1 MLQLLCS
8 LRRTVGILVK
18 LSTNWC
24 IHIQDIQSFRTITYP
39 LKIFGIVSYTKSL
52 RGPRSGWAELAEP
65 WRDSG
70 PLYSVN
76 VTAEVMKLSTY
87 NSQFEKNFVF
97 EYQITQ
103 RPLDKEPGPGRAR
116 RALVYYQG
124 MVSPHKQL
132 PFSDATRALA
142 LGRFRRAAAL
152 STLHNRSTSPQFRL
166 GRFAVLKYEI

>member
-8 LRRTVGILVK
+8 LRRTLGILVK
-18 LSTNWC
+18 LSTNWS

-39 LKIFGIVSYTKSL
+39 LKIFKIVSYTKSL

-65 WRDSG
+65 WRGSG

-76 VTAEVMKLSTY
+76 VTTKVMKLSTY

-116 RALVYYQG
+116 RALVYSLRSSIWSWIRYLCGIESVLWENERSTDQG
-124 MVSPHKQL
+124 MFPAHTGSEHGV
-132 PFSDATRALA
+132 
-142 LGRFRRAAAL
+142 
-152 STLHNRSTSPQFRL
+152 
-166 GRFAVLKYEI
+166 